1 MAKRTGVEQPAEH
14 APGHGLVAMCRTRT
28 LPWFALAALLAIV
41 AAIAYRGTG
50 QAMIGAAAFAV
61 FLTAAIRAVGLAVRD
76 DPVRSSIVARSR
88 AAEGGYVGWMAA
100 ESARA
105 RRRRA
110 AARRSRE
117 GSEHH
122 DS

>member
-1 MAKRTGVEQPAEH
+1 
-14 APGHGLVAMCRTRT
+14 
-28 LPWFALAALLAIV
+28 
-41 AAIAYRGTG
+41 
-50 QAMIGAAAFAV
+50 MIGAAAFAV

-110 AARRSRE
+110 AARKART